1 MQFVSEVIDQKIVR
15 KLFLHLLNPK
25 VRRSKLT
32 NWQLI
37 GPAKYWV
44 SLSRISSLREQLQ
57 RCQGMF

>member
-25 VRRSKLT
+25 VGSKLT

-37 GPAKYWV
+37 GPAEYWV

-57 RCQGMF
+57 ICQGMF